1 LVTAA
6 LLMQLANALADRDEQ
21 RCVEKLVRAWIDCA
35 FDDGSGGAA
44 EDGAGVGPERLMKR
58 QAIKHHTA
66 IHEADPKGSAVARKI
81 LSEPEPEPYSSQVH
95 NLRMLAGRMR
105 AESAET
111 QAVLTAETARFNT
124 QAKRTR
130 RLEKME
136 KKLRDEVNS
145 MEKELK
151 RQHLRL
157 NSLQEEAQEAERRH
171 KAAVKEFVERRD
183 QVSELEAEAELR
195 ENISAENERRLDIS
209 YNAEKENREQL
220 AEYEE
225 RERSLGTKILQLQK
239 YVETEHEPSEKSK
252 KRMTKIRMTIL
263 GKGGKQGREDLEH
276 RLSMAEI

>member
-1 LVTAA
+1 
-6 LLMQLANALADRDEQ
+6 
-21 RCVEKLVRAWIDCA
+21 
-35 FDDGSGGAA
+35 
-44 EDGAGVGPERLMKR
+44 MKR
-58 QAIKHHTA
+58 AAIKHHTA

-81 LSEPEPEPYSSQVH
+81 LSEPTSPEPYSSQVH

-239 YVETEHEPSEKSK
+239 YAWLFIRPKVGGPGQAGTRNFGGLVLGCIDADFINTHWK
-252 KRMTKIRMTIL
+252 TKTRSSRST
-263 GKGGKQGREDLEH
+263 H
-276 RLSMAEI
+276 FCTAPNSTV